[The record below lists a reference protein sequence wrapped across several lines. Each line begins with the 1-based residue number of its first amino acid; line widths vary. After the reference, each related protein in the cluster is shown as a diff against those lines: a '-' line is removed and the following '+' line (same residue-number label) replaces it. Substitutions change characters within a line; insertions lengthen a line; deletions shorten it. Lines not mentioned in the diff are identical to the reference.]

1 MKNIF
6 KKNSWEKE
14 KINTVNN
21 TNPVNTNVLS
31 DDTITLKYIKPIFF
45 DEIVRI
51 DIEYIGNFQL
61 NVNNHTEMFSSE
73 NDTTVTVT
81 IDNYCI
87 DCNNN
92 KFKLDKSDNLK
103 VILNNKSNIKS
114 FTVIQDLKINGCN
127 PSNE

>member
-1 MKNIF
+1 MNNIF

-61 NVNNHTEMFSSE
+61 NVNNHTEMFSSD

>member
-1 MKNIF
+1 MNNIF

-14 KINTVNN
+14 KIKSVNN

-45 DEIVRI
+45 DEIVQI

>member
-1 MKNIF
+1 MNNIF

-45 DEIVRI
+45 DEIVQI
-51 DIEYIGNFQL
+51 DIEYIGKFQL

>member
-1 MKNIF
+1 MNNIF

>member
-1 MKNIF
+1 MNNIF

-103 VILNNKSNIKS
+103 VILNNKSNIKL